1 VSKGEIAKGKERID
15 AILEPIDAVLQ
26 TGGCIPFSDHFI
38 PPDVSFE
45 AYSYYRNKLNAMIDR
60 YGK

>member
-1 VSKGEIAKGKERID
+1 MID
-15 AILEPIDAVLQ
+15 ELLKPIEAVLQ

-60 YGK
+60 YGD